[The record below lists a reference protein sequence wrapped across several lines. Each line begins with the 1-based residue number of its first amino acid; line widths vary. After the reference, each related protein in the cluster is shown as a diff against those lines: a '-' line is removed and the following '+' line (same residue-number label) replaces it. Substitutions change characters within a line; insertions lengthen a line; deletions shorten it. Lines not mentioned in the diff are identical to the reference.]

1 MKKCP
6 PTHELKCVKKRKKRK
21 SKPKQSKQEILKII
35 LKLPENEQER
45 LAKFNEILEKDKQR
59 SREIKQETKEILKP
73 FVKKL
78 PEEKEEKKEDKEDV
92 KKLKQEIK
100 ETQTKLIAA
109 KSAERMMSEMNK
121 IQRKL
126 RFEKDKEKAKEMRD
140 QLEFMKQ
147 VLMENPQKGEGGMY
161 DSEIEEVMKPDHNFV
176 GVISADEINT
186 LPIKPKMSFIIN
198 TDPRDKPGEHWQA
211 CRIDSTFDKSVEFYC
226 PFGDDPQPS
235 FMKGIKKLV
244 DKMKLPYML
253 KFKINKVKNQ
263 DVRSDTCGF
272 HCINFLKKR
281 GAGQSFKQ
289 ATGYKEQDNSQQ
301 MEKEVEQLKKQLGFG
316 YV

>member
-35 LKLPENEQER
+35 LKLPENQQER
-45 LAKFNEILEKDKQR
+45 LAKFNEILEKDKKR
-59 SREIKQETKEILKP
+59 SQEIKKETKEILKP

-78 PEEKEEKKEDKEDV
+78 PEEKEEEKMPEEDK
-92 KKLKQEIK
+92 KKLKES
-100 ETQTKLIAA
+100 QTKLIAA
-109 KSAERMMSEMNK
+109 KTTRRMLSEMNK
-121 IQRKL
+121 IQRQL
-126 RFEKDKEKAKEMRD
+126 RSEKDDEKAKELRD
-140 QLEFMKQ
+140 KLDFMKL
-147 VLMENPQKGEGGMY
+147 VLQEPQKGEGGMY

-176 GVISADEINT
+176 GVISADEIDT
-186 LPIKPKMSFIIN
+186 LPVKPKMSFIIN

-235 FMKGIKKLV
+235 FMKGIKQLI

-263 DVRSDTCGF
+263 DVKSDNCGWF
-272 HCINFLKKR
+272 ACMYLKKR
-281 GAGQSFKQ
+281 ANGQSFRQ
-289 ATGYKEQDNSQQ
+289 ATGYKEQDNSEQ
-301 MEKEVEQLKKQLGFG
+301 MEKEVEQFKKQQSGFG
-316 YV
+316 FI